1 MTVSWIVA
9 ANAGLA
15 RVFSQHGV
23 NGDLEEIH
31 DMANKDAQ
39 LRTADIESDQIGQR
53 AASKSK
59 HSVGAP
65 TQPSGYQPHQSPD
78 EHRTELFGR
87 EVAEF
92 LLRGHHDHEF
102 QQLIL
107 ISSPEFLGLLRQLL
121 DSKLTSLVKLAINK
135 DYTHLSTKE
144 LRDHIK
150 THEQA

>member
-15 RVFSQHGV
+15 RVFSQVGV

-31 DMANKDAQ
+31 DMANKDVQ
-39 LRTADIESDQIGQR
+39 LRTSDTESDQIGQR

-87 EVAEF
+87 EVTEF
-92 LLRGHHDHEF
+92 LLRGYHDHKF
-102 QQLIL
+102 QQLVL
-107 ISSPEFLGLLRQLL
+107 ISSPEFLGLLRKLL
-121 DSKLTSLVKLAINK
+121 DSKLASSMKLEINK

-144 LRDHIK
+144 LRDHIR
-150 THEQA
+150 TQLQA